1 MFNTFFGSFSH
12 DIGIDLGTAN
22 TLVYVREKGIVINEP
37 SVVAINTRSNRIV
50 AVGIEAKAMI
60 GKTPPHIVAI
70 RPLVDGIISDF
81 EATERMLRY
90 FIDKVHQGGF
100 SIVPRPNVVIGIP
113 LEVTEV
119 EKKAVEDAALSA
131 GARKVYLVEQPMA
144 AAIGARL
151 PIADA
156 IGNIIVDIGGG
167 TTQIAVISLAG
178 VVNWRSLRIAGDE
191 LTNDIIQ
198 YIRDTYNL
206 FIGDRTAEAVKVTIG
221 SAYPLHD
228 QNPMAVRGRDLVT
241 GLPKEIVLTE
251 AHAREAMARTIHFII
266 ENIKS
271 TIELTPPELVADIYE
286 RGIAL
291 TGGGA
296 LLQGLA
302 PLIQEQTGIRTMV
315 VDDPMTCVVRGTGIV
330 LEHLSD
336 YSHILVPLTTE

>member
-1 MFNTFFGSFSH
+1 MFDKLFGTFSR

-37 SVVAINTRSNRIV
+37 SVVAMNTRTNQIV
-50 AVGIEAKAMI
+50 AVGDEAKAMI
-60 GKTPPHIVAI
+60 GKTPPHIVAT

-90 FIDKVHQGGF
+90 FIDKVHQDGF
-100 SIVPRPNVVIGIP
+100 SVVPRPVVVIGIP

-151 PIADA
+151 PITDA
-156 IGNIIVDIGGG
+156 AGTMVVDIGGG

-191 LTNDIIQ
+191 LTSDIVQ
-198 YIRDTYNL
+198 YVRDNFNVL
-206 FIGDRTAEAVKVTIG
+206 IGDRTAEAVKITLG
-221 SAYPLHD
+221 SAFALTEQP
-228 QNPMAVRGRDLVT
+228 PMSIRGRDLLT
-241 GLPKEIVLTE
+241 GLPKEVMLTE
-251 AHAREAMARTIHFII
+251 GHVRDAMARTVHLIV
-266 ENIKS
+266 ENVKA
-271 TIELTPPELVADIYE
+271 TLELTPPELVSDVYD

-296 LLQGLA
+296 LIRGL
-302 PLIQEQTGIRTMV
+302 PQLIQDQTGVRTAVM
-315 VDDPMTCVVRGTGIV
+315 DDPMTCVVRGAGMV
-330 LEHLSD
+330 LERLPE
-336 YSHILVPLTTE
+336 YSSILVPLTTD